1 MENHIST
8 KSTKNTIE
16 FSFKEVKNNRKQ
28 ILFQLLVDLFI
39 LGLLYVAIVFGIQ
52 SMFEIYTVSLFAIV
66 PGLLLILLM
75 SYFKNNKKVLS
86 RISMIVLVIV
96 VGCLFLF
103 NDTIMNGL
111 FLVLNQMGIIM
122 GSHTEIVIQY
132 YYVELAEDLHAQAI
146 SVFLSFFSFIL
157 SYLCCYVLKRASYL
171 LIWLFI
177 GPLFLVQLLTGI
189 SPAIYYNFALFL
201 AGVLIANYSFMTGSN
216 QNKWVG
222 THKNSIMI
230 FSTSLVLMLFILT
243 FLLLNA
249 IEPLSGYTKNSTVL
263 SLKQSILH
271 KVEDFRY
278 EKEQTNTFTQGNFS
292 ELGELELSDTPALKV
307 VMSQPVS
314 LYLRGYVGSKYT
326 SSAWRSLDYKIYND
340 SYSLF
345 YWLRESQFHA
355 LNQLS
360 DVNDLTANGEE
371 KEEKVSITIN
381 NVNAN
386 SKYMYTPY
394 ELTTNPNSM
403 GDVNTFDDSMVV
415 SNDIFGNRLYEY
427 KAAGNI
433 VKDYPSVANDL
444 YQLKENEQSKNYL
457 KNESFYNEYVYNH
470 YVDIP
475 KDTILV
481 LESHFKEL
489 KNLNG
494 NRMSYEDIIK
504 NVKSNVADTLKYNTD
519 VKSMPQSKDF
529 IQYLLEESREGYATH
544 YATLATLL
552 FRSYGIPARYVEGYL
567 ITPQDVKD
575 VEEFEEIT
583 IEGKNAHAW
592 TEIYLDKMGWIPI
605 EVTPPYYD
613 VMEKTNLLNY
623 PEATLDS
630 SENMETTGNSLSENT
645 VGNGSTNPSVES
657 QQVKDDEPAPTNTM
671 NMKPKEE
678 LSLLIKLFIGLLI
691 VLFCLLVAYIIVA
704 ITKQRNV
711 KKRNESFQD
720 KNYHASIPR
729 MFAYSVFL
737 LHYGGISER
746 GGSMYSY
753 LDEIGQMY
761 GEEYVEMFKKV
772 IIINQECLYSDNQIQ
787 IEKYEQMKRFMD
799 YTLSKVFHS
808 KNMLQR
814 LKMKL
819 WDFIY

>member
-1 MENHIST
+1 MEDHTLI
-8 KSTKNTIE
+8 KSIENTIQL
-16 FSFKEVKNNRKQ
+16 SVKGVDNNRKKAM
-28 ILFQLLVDLFI
+28 LQLLIDIFI
-39 LGLLYVAIVFGIQ
+39 SGLLYVAIVLSIQ
-52 SMFEIYTVSLFAIV
+52 SMFEIYSVSLFAIV

-75 SYFKNNKKVLS
+75 NYFKSNKKILS
-86 RISMIVLVIV
+86 RISMIVFVIV
-96 VGCLFLF
+96 GGCFFLF
-103 NDTIMNGL
+103 NDYVMNGL
-111 FLVLNQMGIIM
+111 FLILNQIGLII
-122 GSHTEIVIQY
+122 GSHTEVIIRHY
-132 YYVELAEDLHAQAI
+132 HVALETDLHERATSI
-146 SVFLSFFSFIL
+146 FWGIFSFIVA
-157 SYLCCYVLKRASYL
+157 YLCCYLVKKAKYL
-171 LIWLFI
+171 LIWIFI
-177 GPLFLVQLLTGI
+177 VPLFLVQLLTGI
-189 SPAIYYNFALFL
+189 SPAIYYNFSLFL
-201 AGVLIANYSFMTGSN
+201 AGVLIANYSFITGSN
-216 QNKWVG
+216 QSKLVG
-222 THKNSIMI
+222 IHKNSIMI
-230 FSTSLVLMLFILT
+230 FSTSIILILFILT
-243 FLLLNA
+243 FLLLNV

-263 SLKQSILH
+263 SMKQSILN

-278 EKEQTNTFTQGNFS
+278 EKEQTNTFTQGDFS
-292 ELGELELSDTPALKV
+292 ELEELKLNDTPALKV

-326 SSAWRSLDYKIYND
+326 SSAWKSLDYKIYND

-345 YWLRESQFHA
+345 YWLRESQFNA

-360 DVNDLTANGEE
+360 DVNDLTLNGEE

-386 SKYMYTPY
+386 SKYIYTPY
-394 ELTTNPNSM
+394 ELTTKPN
-403 GDVNTFDDSMVV
+403 GIGNVNTFDDSMVV
-415 SNDIFGNRLYEY
+415 STDIFGNRLYEY
-427 KAAGNI
+427 KTAGNI

-444 YQLKENEQSKNYL
+444 YQLKENEQLKKYL

-470 YVDIP
+470 YLHIP
-475 KDTILV
+475 KDTMVV
-481 LESHFKEL
+481 LQSHFEEL

-494 NRMSYEDIIK
+494 KRMSYEDIIK
-504 NVKSNVADTLKYNTD
+504 NVKSNVTSTLKYNVD

-529 IQYLLEESREGYATH
+529 VQYLLEESREGYATH

-567 ITPQDVKD
+567 ITPKDVKG

-592 TEIYLDKMGWIPI
+592 TEIYLDKIGWIPI

-613 VMEKTNLLNY
+613 VMEKTNLSNY

-630 SENMETTGNSLSENT
+630 SENTEATGNSLSENT
-645 VGNGSTNPSVES
+645 LGNGSTNTSVES

-671 NMKPKEE
+671 NIKPKEE

-691 VLFCLLVAYIIVA
+691 VLFCLFFAYIIFA
-704 ITKQRNV
+704 IRKQRNV
-711 KKRNESFQD
+711 KKRNKSFQD
-720 KNYHASIPR
+720 VNYHASIPR
-729 MFAYSVFL
+729 MFAYSVSL

-753 LDEIGQMY
+753 LDEIGQVY

-772 IIINQECLYSDNQIQ
+772 IIINQECLYSDNQIK
-787 IEKYEQMKRFMD
+787 IEKYEQMKHFMD